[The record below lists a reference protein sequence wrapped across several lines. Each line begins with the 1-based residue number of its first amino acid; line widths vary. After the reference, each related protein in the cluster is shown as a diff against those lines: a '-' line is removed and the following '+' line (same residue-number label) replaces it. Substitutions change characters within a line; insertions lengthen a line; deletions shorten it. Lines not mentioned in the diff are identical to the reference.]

1 MSMDLSKAFDRVHHD
16 QIIKA
21 MHDLGYDAY
30 RLNFIASFL
39 YNRQYFV
46 EHRRHRS
53 RIISTNCG
61 VPQGTVLWP
70 VLFNIVYDALQL
82 PETINGS
89 LSNSADDGNVLIPV
103 DEHVK
108 KTIEE
113 IVKHINDWC
122 ERNNF
127 LLNVNKTKFM
137 MIYHGRPDEIDIRKQ
152 IESSRKILSVTFD
165 PKLNFAS
172 HVESVRN
179 RASQNL
185 YLLYKLK
192 CLGYE
197 KKELELLY
205 KLLFLSV
212 LTYFVSVWDG
222 MSQAQLN
229 KLDSVQRKA
238 AQLGILEDFKTMK
251 TIPQERDACFF

>member
-1 MSMDLSKAFDRVHHD
+1 M
-16 QIIKA
+16 
-21 MHDLGYDAY
+21 
-30 RLNFIASFL
+30 
-39 YNRQYFV
+39 
-46 EHRRHRS
+46 
-53 RIISTNCG
+53 
-61 VPQGTVLWP
+61 PQGTVLGP

-108 KTIEE
+108 ETIEE

-137 MIYHGRPDEIDIRKQ
+137 MIYHGRPDDIDIRKQ
-152 IESSRKILSVTFD
+152 MESSRKILSVTFD
-165 PKLNFAS
+165 SKLNFAS

-251 TIPQERDACFF
+251 TIPQERDACFFEKNFNPV